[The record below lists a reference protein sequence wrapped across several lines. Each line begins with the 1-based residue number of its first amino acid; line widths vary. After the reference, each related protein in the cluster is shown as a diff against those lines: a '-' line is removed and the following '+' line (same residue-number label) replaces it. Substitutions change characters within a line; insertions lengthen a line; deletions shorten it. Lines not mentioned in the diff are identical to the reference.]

1 MMAKFSTV
9 ASVLAMGIALAGAPA
24 LAQSIEEDAAAETA
38 ASQDDSGNREIVVTA
53 QRRAESVQ
61 DVPLTIAAFDSA
73 MVEASGSVRRQ
84 NIWRRSR
91 RKLVESGPRL
101 GIDIRRRAFGAASA
115 DIGWSVV

>member
-1 MMAKFSTV
+1 MADDEIDYVNAPGWQTV
-9 ASVLAMGIALAGAPA
+9 AGAPA
-24 LAQSIEEDAAAETA
+24 QSDTSTRNPNFDFRTAEQRSED
-38 ASQDDSGNREIVVTA
+38 I
-53 QRRAESVQ
+53 
-61 DVPLTIAAFDSA
+61 
-73 MVEASGSVRRQ
+73 VRRQ

>member
-1 MMAKFSTV
+1 MA
-9 ASVLAMGIALAGAPA
+9 AILQENDLSVEQLRFVFEDALLMLHDRVDCPFGRFPQYGRLHRELDAALAHRNNLGK
-24 LAQSIEEDAAAETA
+24 IFTH
-38 ASQDDSGNREIVVTA
+38 
-53 QRRAESVQ
+53 
-61 DVPLTIAAFDSA
+61 
-73 MVEASGSVRRQ
+73 VRRQ